1 MQITI
6 VNNAVNIE
14 KFQGLIK
21 DSKKIVNM
29 KNVLKNCMDIRPGLA
44 VKNPTQKN
52 PPKKNHLKKPTKSG
66 FLWVSYSLFCFP
78 DK

>member
-52 PPKKNHLKKPTKSG
+52 PPKVVFCG
-66 FLWVSYSLFCFP
+66 FLILCFVFQIN
-78 DK
+78 DFY